1 MRELITNTVPVPA
14 PGAAATT
21 NAPIRDIR
29 DIVEIPDPWRHAP
42 LVAIALL
49 VSAVAAVG
57 FWLWWRRRIAPEVP
71 GIPENPADI
80 ARRRLD
86 AARSMASDPRRFGN
100 EVSAALREY
109 LEARFGLRAPEQTTE
124 EFIGDLRSR
133 PLLDERHQASLAAF
147 LGQCDLLKFAGARPG
162 PGIAEL
168 LLESGRRVVDA
179 TDPAAAVAP
188 VAAEPAVQ
196 EATR

>member
-1 MRELITNTVPVPA
+1 MRELVTNTVPA

-42 LVAIALL
+42 LQATALL
-49 VSAVAAVG
+49 VTAVAVVG
-57 FWLWWRRRIAPEVP
+57 FWLWWRRRNAPALPAV
-71 GIPENPADI
+71 PENPADI

-86 AARSMASDPRRFGN
+86 AARSIASDPRRFGN

-109 LEARFGLRAPEQTTE
+109 LEARFGLHAPEQTTE
-124 EFIGDLRSR
+124 EFINDLRAR
-133 PLLDERHQASLAAF
+133 PLLDERHQASLAGF
-147 LGQCDLLKFAGARPG
+147 LEQCDLLKFAGARPG

-168 LLESGRRVVDA
+168 LLESGRRVVDE
-179 TDPAAAVAP
+179 TDPAAAVAV
-188 VAAEPAVQ
+188 VAAVAPAEQ